1 MMHNVIDMRTSINL
15 DEDVHRFAAIYASA
29 RGITLSAAISELIRK
44 AESAPK
50 PQAETPAYSERLPH
64 VSSDRENDHGQ
75 DGKGTG
81 RGRI

>member
-1 MMHNVIDMRTSINL
+1 MRTSINL

-50 PQAETPAYSERLPH
+50 PEPELQRSASGFPMFPPT
-64 VSSDRENDHGQ
+64 
-75 DGKGTG
+75 GKT
-81 RGRI
+81 ITDKMVKELEEEEFDPKEFA